1 MAGSEQRARHRRLE
15 FVGHPACRV
24 GIKLGG
30 RIEEAARTA
39 APIDEP
45 LNEANGKQSDGGDV
59 QRVCL
64 AAPDRRGGGGRRAAK
79 GEGGHKSLPCWGDG
93 AQCYGA

>member
-15 FVGHPACRV
+15 FAGHPACRV
-24 GIKLGG
+24 RIKLGG
-30 RIEEAARTA
+30 RIDEAARTA
-39 APIDEP
+39 TPIDES

-59 QRVCL
+59 QRVWL
-64 AAPDRRGGGGRRAAK
+64 AALDSRVGGGRRAAK

-93 AQCYGA
+93 PQCYVA